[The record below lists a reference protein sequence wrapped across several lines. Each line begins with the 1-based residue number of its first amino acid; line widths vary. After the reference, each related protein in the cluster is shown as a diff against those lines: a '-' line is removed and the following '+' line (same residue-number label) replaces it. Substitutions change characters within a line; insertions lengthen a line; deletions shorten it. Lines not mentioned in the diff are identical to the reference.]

1 MTPRRLQWFAFSVL
15 ALLAVRSAA
24 AGEQK
29 LEFESPYVFTDENA
43 VLAVNADAGEVGYSI
58 KTITY
63 DGYGPTARGTAKAAD
78 GRLSIKPLCEGI
90 HVVSLDIEK
99 PVEVR
104 FLAIGPPA
112 KASAAA
118 ARKALPRTS
127 RKLLSGRPYT
137 ILAMGDSVAH
147 TGDFEGLLVMILK
160 RATGNEN
167 ILSVERTYSGRSVDA
182 AVRFWKNDGPPNHPD
197 LGLLMYGLNDQGAFA
212 SLPGYLEQYRFIAD
226 RLAADCNADAVLMMP
241 TPHIQIP
248 VREEDRTPR
257 SEPEWFAFRT
267 IGFAESLRPLA
278 AQLHVPLA
286 ETFAAVWGRGGPTVQ
301 ESVKN
306 AWPMFPTHYGRQ
318 MTSMLETGGKG
329 DTIHPNVLGHLAI
342 ARAVS
347 DAIFGLQVAPPLAF
361 SGYSAWADGGV
372 VSHVVATNRSGAVR
386 EGTLRA
392 YPLIDARID
401 TDGPVAYRLAPG
413 EAVEF
418 EVRWPQAKKPED
430 LFEHP
435 NNIYLAP
442 GSPLVPV
449 VDFCAGGSRVYAARA
464 PFEFEWNYVRGRQVV
479 DEVARVALS
488 GNAKTV
494 ITEEIIPPN
503 SNVGRIWLLSK
514 LLRNNETWHATA
526 ELAYVRFGAALQGE
540 AAADGDL
547 AEWQEHR
554 WFSVG
559 ETVQARWTKG
569 PEDNRAELGECFTRW
584 ALKAGE
590 NGIYFAVR
598 GTGELLKDKFT
609 LFFDT
614 RDAALLGTA
623 GRYYWC
629 SGSLKDGGRMQ
640 MRRGETSRE
649 SPGLEGA
656 WKKTPDGIDIELFV
670 PYELME
676 LHAWP
681 DAAFRSPDL
690 GLSIWWSH
698 VGPDGKTTHLMWS
711 EDGHPWN
718 TRWYGVVRLVK
729 RPDENVPYMVRIK

>member
-1 MTPRRLQWFAFSVL
+1 MTRRRLKWFAFSVF

-24 AGEQK
+24 AAEQK
-29 LEFESPYVFTDENA
+29 LEFENTYVFTDENA
-43 VLAVNADAGEVGYSI
+43 VLAVDADAGEVGYSI

-78 GRLSIKPLCEGI
+78 GRLSIRPLCEGI
-90 HVVSLDIEK
+90 HVVTLDIEK

-104 FLAIGPPA
+104 FLAIEPPA
-112 KASAAA
+112 KAKAAA

-127 RKLLSGRPYT
+127 RKLLGGQPYT
-137 ILAMGDSVAH
+137 IVAMGDSVAY

-167 ILSVERTYSGRSVDA
+167 ILSVERTYAGRSVDA
-182 AVRFWKNDGPPNHPD
+182 AVRCWKNDGAPNHPD
-197 LGLLMYGLNDQGAFA
+197 LGLLMFGLNDQGAFA
-212 SLPGYLEQYRFIAD
+212 SLPGYLEQYQFFAD

-248 VREEDRTPR
+248 VREEDRTPT
-257 SEPEWFAFRT
+257 SKPEWFAFRT
-267 IGFAESLRPLA
+267 IRFAESLRPLA
-278 AQLHVPLA
+278 AQLQVPLA
-286 ETFAAVWGRGGPTVQ
+286 ETFGAVWGRGGPTVQ

-306 AWPMFPTHYGRQ
+306 AWPMFPTHYRRQ
-318 MTSMLETGGKG
+318 MTSALETDGKG

-347 DAIFGLQVAPPLAF
+347 DASFGLQVAPPLAF
-361 SGYSAWADGGV
+361 SGYSAWTDAGV
-372 VSHVVATNRSGAVR
+372 VSHITATNTSGAVR

-401 TDGPVAYRLAPG
+401 TDGPVAYKLAPG
-413 EAVEF
+413 QAVEF
-418 EVRWPQAKKPED
+418 EVRWSQAKRPED

-449 VDFCAGGSRVYAARA
+449 LDFSAGGSHVYAASV
-464 PFEFEWNYVRGRQVV
+464 PFEVETNFVRGRQVV
-479 DEVARVALS
+479 DEVALVALS
-488 GNAKTV
+488 GNGKTV
-494 ITEEIIPPN
+494 ITERAIPPN
-503 SNVGRIWLLSK
+503 SDVGRVRLLERVQ
-514 LLRNNETWHATA
+514 RNDKKGHAAA
-526 ELAYVRFGAALQGE
+526 ELAYVRFGAALRGE
-540 AAADGDL
+540 ADADGDL

-554 WFSVG
+554 WFPVG
-559 ETVQARWTKG
+559 EALQARWTTG
-569 PEDNRAELGECFTRW
+569 PQDNRAEPGECFMRW
-584 ALKAGE
+584 AVKAGE

-598 GTGELLKDKFT
+598 GTGELRKDKFT

-629 SGSLKDGGRMQ
+629 SGSLKDGGRVQ
-640 MRRGETSRE
+640 VRRGETSRK
-649 SPGLEGA
+649 SPGLKGA

-681 DAAFRSPDL
+681 DAAFGSRDL

-698 VGPDGKTTHLMWS
+698 VGPDGKTTNLMWS

-729 RPDENVPYMVRIK
+729 RPDEKVPYMVRIK